1 MSHHPDHD
9 VGEAG
14 DPQGGEDKGEHEPV
28 VPAWFGAVGDSEVEQ
43 QAERPGKQPLQFIAN
58 TRCKYTPQP
67 LNNPEKCSGASF
79 AALIII
85 STLNKKNI

>member
-14 DPQGGEDKGEHEPV
+14 DPQGGGDKGEHEPV

-43 QAERPGKQPLQFIAN
+43 QAERPGKQPLQFIAS
-58 TRCKYTPQP
+58 TRCKYIPQP
-67 LNNPEKCSGASF
+67 LNNPEKCRLNFLCGMWSF
-79 AALIII
+79 IC
-85 STLNKKNI
+85 SFD